1 MRASGKRLRGR
12 LMNYA
17 APISV
22 LLFAAGAAPGVYAQE
37 AAPANADTVG
47 EVVVTAQFRAQNLQ
61 STPIA
66 ITAVNAAML
75 EQRGQTDVSQ
85 VAAQAPN
92 VTLKAAGGQGSSSM
106 VAFIRGVGQTDFNFA
121 LEPGVGVYVDDVYF
135 ATLAGSLLDLLDLE
149 RVEVLRG
156 PQGTL
161 AGKNSIGGAIKMYTK
176 KPVGEGGYLQATT
189 GSYNR
194 IDARGAADF
203 TVIPDQLFARIS
215 IATKH
220 HDGYVDRID
229 YGCSHPGSGLP
240 TLKSGD
246 GCKLGTL
253 GGQSYTAGRM
263 ALRWTPNSKLEVNW
277 SADIINDNSEAVANT
292 LLEADPKSQQTLNGV
307 TYDGKF
313 ITYGPLSKD
322 PNHPNNPYMT
332 YATFVDPGGF
342 PGFTDPV
349 TGNNKSPSKP
359 VVFSPLNTFH
369 GYGTNLN
376 MVYKLT
382 DDLQLTSISSYR
394 YYDNTFSDDTD
405 GSPIAVEQ
413 LQQKLVSRQWSQELR
428 MNGSYGKLLDYTVG
442 GFINRQSGTLRARVD
457 LPYVNAGPGQFGPLD
472 FIHGPDIT
480 KSRTMAV
487 FLHTDWHLTDRL
499 GVSGGVRYSLENKLY
514 AYQRHNPDGTVP
526 QACLTTPLTQNGI
539 TYIPP
544 FRPDN
549 PQNCS
554 LFGLNGSSARF
565 PGPTGDAKRWDYRV
579 DVNYKFTDT
588 ILGYANISTGYK
600 GGGVNPRPFYIQQ
613 EQPFGPETLTAY
625 ELGLKTQLF
634 DRRVRFN
641 TAAFFNKYN
650 NMILSLSNCPFAGA
664 PATPC
669 ALPSN
674 VGRAD
679 VKGIEF
685 EAEVRP
691 VTGMLIDASL
701 SYLDFKY
708 KYINPITNIRPD
720 MVTPYTP
727 KWKWS
732 VGAQYDLPFLTGTLT
747 PRIDASYQSDIYT
760 NAINCGPARAATT
773 SPAQAAICGVPDA
786 NLIKGYTLFNGR
798 IGWRSKDNAWTAA
811 FEVQNLT
818 NKLYYTT
825 LFDSSTSA
833 GYVAGSPGMPRTYS
847 VTIKRSF

>member
-1 MRASGKRLRGR
+1 MTAQGA
-12 LMNYA
+12 MA
-17 APISV
+17 Q
-22 LLFAAGAAPGVYAQE
+22 GAAASAQ
-37 AAPANADTVG
+37 DSSTVG
-47 EVVVTAQFRAQNLQ
+47 EVVVTAQFREQNLQ
-61 STPIA
+61 QTPIA

-75 EQRGQTDVSQ
+75 EQRGQTDISQ

-121 LEPGVGVYVDDVYF
+121 LEPGVGVYVDDVYY

-176 KPVGEGGYLQATT
+176 KPVGSGGYLQATY

-203 TVIPDQLFARIS
+203 TLIPDQLFARVS

-220 HDGYVDRID
+220 RDGYVDRID
-229 YGCSHPGSGLP
+229 YACSHPGSGLP
-240 TLKSGD
+240 TLKSGN

-263 ALRWTPNSKLEVNW
+263 ALRWMPTERLEVNW
-277 SADIINDNSEAVANT
+277 AADIINDNSEAVANT
-292 LLEADPKSQQTLNGV
+292 LLYADSRSQQTVNGV

-313 ITYGPLSKD
+313 VPYGPNSTD
-322 PNHPNNPYMT
+322 PNRPNNPYMT
-332 YATFVDPGGF
+332 YGNFVDVGGF

-349 TGNNKSPSKP
+349 TGNNRAPSKP
-359 VVFSPLNTFH
+359 VVFSPLNNFK
-369 GYGTNLN
+369 GWGTNLN
-376 MVYKLT
+376 VDYKLN
-382 DDLQLTSISSYR
+382 DNLQLVSITSFR
-394 YYDNTFSDDTD
+394 YYDNTFSNDTD
-405 GSPIAVEQ
+405 GSPIAVDQ
-413 LQQKLVSRQWSQELR
+413 LQQRLESKQWSQELR
-428 MNGSYGKLLDYTVG
+428 LNGRVGELLNYTVG
-442 GFINRQSGTLRARVD
+442 GFFNKQDGNLQARVD

-472 FIHGPDIT
+472 FIHGPDLT
-480 KSRTMAV
+480 KSRTMAA

-499 GVSGGVRYSLENKLY
+499 GVSGGVRYSRENKLY
-514 AYQRHNPDGTVP
+514 VYQRHNPDGTVP
-526 QACLTTPLTQNGI
+526 QACFTTPLTRGGI

-554 LFGLNGSSARF
+554 LFGLNDSSARF

-579 DVNYKFTDT
+579 DVNYRFTDT

-613 EQPFGPETLTAY
+613 ELAFGPETLTAY
-625 ELGLKTQLF
+625 EVGLKTQLF

-650 NMILSLSNCPFAGA
+650 DMILGLSNCPLPGA

-669 ALPSN
+669 ALPAN
-674 VGRAD
+674 VGKAD

-685 EAEVRP
+685 ETEIRP
-691 VTGMLIDASL
+691 VAGMLIDGSL
-701 SYLDFKY
+701 SYLDFTY
-708 KYINPITNIRPD
+708 KEINPVTNIRPD

-732 VGAQYDLPFLTGTLT
+732 IGAQYEFAFLGGTLT
-747 PRIDASYQSDIYT
+747 PRVDAAYQSDIFT
-760 NAINCGPARAATT
+760 QAINCGPARAATT
-773 SPAQAAICGVPDA
+773 APVQSAICGVPNA
-786 NLIKGYTLFNGR
+786 NLIKAYTLFNAR
-798 IGWRSKDNAWTAA
+798 IGWRSKEGDWTAA
-811 FEVQNLT
+811 LEVQNFT
-818 NKLYYTT
+818 DKLYYNT
-825 LFDSSTSA
+825 LFDSTTSA
-833 GYVAGSPGMPRTYS
+833 GYLAGSPGLPRTFAFT
-847 VTIKRSF
+847 VKRTF